1 MVHCLGV
8 RTNKRLHNQR
18 AGLICAFLSRLRQRC
33 YRPHQSIYRPHYA
46 WGYFLCAIFPTK
58 VFSHPL
64 SHCREHILRR
74 RAHFKHLGFANAHF
88 CTPLV
93 PTNCKCSW
101 AVYRLLQV
109 RGAKSTEPN
118 FTHFYCSSLSAVQ
131 EVNLDISFS
140 GPHFS
145 FQNLLVS
152 YRILVSRQNLGVSSD
167 TMHAPNFFCLNVLK
181 IR

>member
-1 MVHCLGV
+1 MVHCPCV
-8 RTNKRLHNQR
+8 RTNKRLYNQR

-93 PTNCKCSW
+93 PNNCKCSW
-101 AVYRLLQV
+101 AIYRLLQV
-109 RGAKSTEPN
+109 RGTKSTELYT
-118 FTHFYCSSLSAVQ
+118 FLLQLSVCSPRSKPWYIIQWSTLFISKPSCFLSH
-131 EVNLDISFS
+131 I
-140 GPHFS
+140 G
-145 FQNLLVS
+145 
-152 YRILVSRQNLGVSSD
+152 
-167 TMHAPNFFCLNVLK
+167 LK
-181 IR
+181 AELRSI